1 MFDMNSN
8 SFLSDVAKI
17 KTHLVLATQQIIM
30 QIMKERKSLAE
41 QLAMKEQT
49 TKQKNT
55 PNNNSDSFSFGVS
68 PVSSQKKSAAERIG
82 YLGPR

>member
-1 MFDMNSN
+1 
-8 SFLSDVAKI
+8 
-17 KTHLVLATQQIIM
+17 
-30 QIMKERKSLAE
+30 MKERKSLAE
-41 QLAMKEQT
+41 QLAMKEQR

-82 YLGPR
+82 YARGPR

>member
-1 MFDMNSN
+1 MQ
-8 SFLSDVAKI
+8 KI
-17 KTHLVLATQQIIM
+17 ITHLGLATQQIIM

-49 TKQKNT
+49 TKQKNA
-55 PNNNSDSFSFGVS
+55 PNNTSDSFSFGVS

-82 YLGPR
+82 YRGPR